1 MADEQKN
8 EGGQVGNVEGKP
20 DGNYFGKREENA
32 IGEYLKCEDYLEKQ
46 RIFNTILKPAFT
58 KMIESLIRRYG
69 LFTVDEAFEDT
80 FNDALS
86 FLMLKI
92 NNFDASKG
100 YKAYSYC
107 GTVCKNYLIRKR
119 KESQKSE
126 STNFPFNPSYG
137 NGLSDDSD
145 TEETVG
151 EKNAFNNKV
160 IEKIKAAIKRSVDNK
175 EEQRLTE
182 NEYKVGVALLNLLE
196 DWKTIFNGF
205 EGDLSK
211 KYNKTFILYYLSEN
225 TFLSIKE
232 VREAMKR
239 YKLLYMIVKEDYVR
253 NIYSGKEEEQ

>member
-1 MADEQKN
+1 MSEEQKI
-8 EGGQVGNVEGKP
+8 EGWIEEPVDKKT
-20 DGNYFGKREENA
+20 DGNYFGKREEDA
-32 IGEYLKCEDYLEKQ
+32 IGEYLKSDNYLEKQ

-80 FNDALS
+80 FNDAMS

-92 NNFDASKG
+92 NKFDATKG

-119 KESQKSE
+119 KESQKNE
-126 STNFPFNPSYG
+126 STNLSFNPSYG
-137 NGLSDDSD
+137 NGLSDDS
-145 TEETVG
+145 ETQ
-151 EKNAFNNKV
+151 EALNETNKFNNKV
-160 IEKIKAAIKRSVDNK
+160 IEKITAAIKRSVDNK

-182 NEYKVGVALLNLLE
+182 NEYKVGLALLNLLSE
-196 DWKTIFNGF
+196 WKTVFSGL
-205 EGDLSK
+205 EDGDMSR

-225 TFLSIKE
+225 TLLTVKE

-239 YKLLYMIVKEDYVR
+239 YKLLYMIVKEDYLH
-253 NIYSGKEEEQ
+253 NIYKNKEE

>member
-1 MADEQKN
+1 MADEQKY

-32 IGEYLKCEDYLEKQ
+32 IVEYLKCEDNLEKQ

-69 LFTVDEAFEDT
+69 LFAVDEVFEDT
-80 FNDALS
+80 FNDAMS

-119 KESQKSE
+119 KESQKNE
-126 STNFPFNPSYG
+126 NTNMPFNPSYG
-137 NGLSDDSD
+137 NGLLDNSDID
-145 TEETVG
+145 ETVD

-196 DWKTIFNGF
+196 DWKSVFNGF

-239 YKLLYMIVKEDYVR
+239 YKLLYMIVKDDYVC
-253 NIYSGKEEEQ
+253 NIYKGKEEE

>member
-1 MADEQKN
+1 MADEQN
-8 EGGQVGNVEGKP
+8 IEGGQVGIIESKP
-20 DGNYFGKREENA
+20 DGNYFGKREEDA
-32 IGEYLKCEDYLEKQ
+32 IGEYLRCDDYVEKQ

-80 FNDALS
+80 FNDAMS

-92 NNFDASKG
+92 NNFDATKG

-119 KESQKSE
+119 KESQKNE
-126 STNFPFNPSYG
+126 STNMSFNPSYG
-137 NGLSDDSD
+137 NGLSDDS
-145 TEETVG
+145 EEQSVLDET
-151 EKNAFNNKV
+151 NRFNNKV
-160 IEKIKAAIKRSVDNK
+160 IEKIKAAIQRSVDNK
-175 EEQRLTE
+175 EDQRLTD
-182 NEYKVGVALLNLLE
+182 NEYKVGLALLNLLD
-196 DWKTIFNGF
+196 DWKVIFNGL

-225 TFLSIKE
+225 TFLSVKE

-253 NIYSGKEEEQ
+253 NIYKGKED

>member
-1 MADEQKN
+1 MADEQN
-8 EGGQVGNVEGKP
+8 IEGGQVGIIESKP
-20 DGNYFGKREENA
+20 DGNYFGKREEDA
-32 IGEYLKCEDYLEKQ
+32 IGEYLRCDDYVEKQ

-80 FNDALS
+80 FNDAMS

-92 NNFDASKG
+92 NNFDATKG

-119 KESQKSE
+119 KESQKNE
-126 STNFPFNPSYG
+126 STNMSFNPSYG
-137 NGLSDDSD
+137 NGLSDDS
-145 TEETVG
+145 EEQAVLDET
-151 EKNAFNNKV
+151 NRFNNKV
-160 IEKIKAAIKRSVDNK
+160 IEKIKAAIQRSVDNK
-175 EEQRLTE
+175 EDQRLTD
-182 NEYKVGVALLNLLE
+182 NEYKVGLALLNLLD

-225 TFLSIKE
+225 TFLSVKE

-239 YKLLYMIVKEDYVR
+239 YKLLYMIVKEDYVH
-253 NIYSGKEEEQ
+253 NIYKCREE

>member
-1 MADEQKN
+1 MSDEQKIECGESGCTEN
-8 EGGQVGNVEGKP
+8 KP

-32 IGEYLKCEDYLEKQ
+32 IGEYLKCENYLEKQ
-46 RIFNTILKPAFT
+46 HIFNTILKPAFT

-80 FNDALS
+80 FNDAMS

-119 KESQKSE
+119 KESQKNE
-126 STNFPFNPSYG
+126 SMNFSFNPSYG
-137 NGLSDDSD
+137 NGLTDDSD
-145 TEETVG
+145 NPETID
-151 EKNAFNNKV
+151 EKNAFNSKI
-160 IEKIKAAIKRSVDNK
+160 IEKIKVAIKRSVDNK

-182 NEYKVGVALLNLLE
+182 NEYKVGIALLNLLD
-196 DWKTIFNGF
+196 DWKTIFNGL

-211 KYNKTFILYYLSEN
+211 KYNKSFILYYLSEN

-239 YKLLYMIVKEDYVR
+239 YKLLYMIVKEDYVH
-253 NIYSGKEEEQ
+253 NIYTGKEEE